1 MLLAATLVGGY
12 ADAGDSI
19 AAPSPS
25 GETARQSGSIT
36 VHRFADWI
44 VETNDNQSMR
54 FVIVDKLTAEV
65 VVFYADG
72 RVRGA
77 TLVSLGLAIGDDSV
91 PGISTRKLSSIRPE
105 ERTTP
110 AGRFVSSSLPRFA
123 RS

>member
-25 GETARQSGSIT
+25 GEIARQPGSIT